1 MPASIQ
7 AANSPEIEPREK
19 NLEKEE
25 AASKNGDS
33 KNENNEENFIEE
45 IKESENSTEITQQE
59 RFTKNRKKKS
69 EAKLRVKSQNLF
81 WNAYALKIYE
91 LTRL

>member
-33 KNENNEENFIEE
+33 KNENNEENSNEE
-45 IKESENSTEITQQE
+45 IKESENSSEITQQE
-59 RFTKNRKKKS
+59 RFTKK
-69 EAKLRVKSQNLF
+69 
-81 WNAYALKIYE
+81 
-91 LTRL
+91 